1 MEIVPHIGNGLI
13 GQTAGLSGSPD
24 VASPLDKQNAQ
35 QPGPLTITEAPA
47 NPGDISTAPI
57 SDKDLALG
65 DALDQAVSAAFS
77 LPAPPMPEFS

>member
-57 SDKDLALG
+57 QPSGAA
-65 DALDQAVSAAFS
+65 DAGIFVNYLHAIKGQGGRHE
-77 LPAPPMPEFS
+77 PYT